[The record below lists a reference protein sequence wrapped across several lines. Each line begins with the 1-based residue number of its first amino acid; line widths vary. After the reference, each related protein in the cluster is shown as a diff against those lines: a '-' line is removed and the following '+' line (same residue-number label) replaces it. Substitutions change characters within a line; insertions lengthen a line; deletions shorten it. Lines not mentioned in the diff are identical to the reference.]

1 MGYIQP
7 RQPGIVALCTGKQK
21 DIGDDLSTGQVETRL
36 VQRRYAVDSVLGG
49 ILGKMLSMSR
59 SQHRWL
65 FVGVPEDTD
74 KVLPSPEG
82 EAYTAHSKSEK
93 RVHKQLGGTGEVES
107 FRRQDRRVM
116 YACLQKIEI
125 EIRKGGNGRVGTKK
139 IVIVISMGGRL

>member
-1 MGYIQP
+1 VTPEVGLIEYNVAPLATDMGYIQP

-65 FVGVPEDTD
+65 FVGVPED
-74 KVLPSPEG
+74 VGPS
-82 EAYTAHSKSEK
+82 
-93 RVHKQLGGTGEVES
+93 
-107 FRRQDRRVM
+107 
-116 YACLQKIEI
+116 
-125 EIRKGGNGRVGTKK
+125 
-139 IVIVISMGGRL
+139 RLLN